1 MLKKFVSSV
10 LALVLLCGCSQ
21 ANTSATATTSSSAD
35 EIASTLIS
43 KLGLDANLTA
53 TKDRVIKGMIF
64 DGEEVTSDAALYTS
78 SDNGNA
84 DSVGVFF
91 ADDVDACKKA
101 LDSYLNT
108 QKQNAQTYNAD
119 QVFKISNAIVE
130 SNGNEIILVVWDN
143 IEDAKKVVQET
154 LK

>member
-130 SNGNEIILVVWDN
+130 SNGNEIILVVCDN

>member
-10 LALVLLCGCSQ
+10 LALVLLCGCQQ
-21 ANTSATATTSSSAD
+21 AAASSTTTSTSAD
-35 EIASTLIS
+35 EVASSLIT
-43 KLGLDANLTA
+43 KLKLDSNLTA
-53 TKDRVIKGMIF
+53 TKERVIKGMIF
-64 DGEEVTSDAALYTS
+64 DGEDVTSDAALYTS

-91 ADDVDACKKA
+91 TDDVDTCKKA
-101 LDSYLNT
+101 IDTYLNT

-119 QVFKISNAIVE
+119 QVFKISNAIIE
-130 SNGNEIILVVWDN
+130 NNGNEIVLVVCDN
-143 IEDAKKVVQET
+143 IEDAKKIVQEV